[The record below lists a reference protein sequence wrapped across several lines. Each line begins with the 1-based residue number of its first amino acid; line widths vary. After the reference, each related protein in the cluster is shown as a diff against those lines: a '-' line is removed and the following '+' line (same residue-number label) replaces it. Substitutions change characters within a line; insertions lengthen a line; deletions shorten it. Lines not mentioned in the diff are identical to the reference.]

1 MGTIDIDRLKEF
13 RFDDIRDIVKR
24 CEAIQDDMNISES
37 TKRNEKLYAYE
48 DIRDIISNFFTEGSE
63 KK

>member
-48 DIRDIISNFFTEGSE
+48 DIRDIISNFFTEGVRA
-63 KK
+63 